1 MTPETLQA
9 VAGAVDA
16 DPDPNRLRAG
26 FPDLHFTFCGEDD
39 VPARLQAAV
48 ECRAHRLFLITG
60 ASGHCIEF
68 TADAAG
74 ATGVVVASRM
84 DEDD

>member
-1 MTPETLQA
+1 MKPETLQA

-26 FPDLHFTFCGEDD
+26 FPDLHFTFCSEDD
-39 VPARLQAAV
+39 VPARLKPAV
-48 ECRAHRLFLITG
+48 ECHGHRLFLITG

-68 TADAAG
+68 TSDTAG
-74 ATGVVVASRM
+74 ATGVVVASRV
-84 DEDD
+84 DEDA

>member
-1 MTPETLQA
+1 MTPEALQA

-16 DPDPNRLRAG
+16 DTDPGRIRAA
-26 FPDLHFTFCGEDD
+26 FPDLHFTFCSEDD
-39 VPARLQAAV
+39 VPVRLKPAV
-48 ECRAHRLFLITG
+48 ECRDHRLFLITG

-68 TADAAG
+68 TSDTAG

-84 DEDD
+84 DEDG